1 MQSGRAGRSGCG
13 WPYDVG
19 MSPLVAL
26 ARSTHP
32 GPAVAVTAVAVVLAV
47 GAGLETWRVALLG
60 FAVLLNQASVGL
72 SNDWIDADR
81 DRAVGRTDKPVAQ
94 GLVRAS
100 TARNVAL
107 AAVVA
112 AIALTLPLG
121 WAATLVHAL
130 FIGSAWAYNAGL
142 KNSALSV
149 VPYIVSFGSLP
160 LIVTLASSDPRL
172 AAPWALGAGALL
184 GVSAH
189 FANVLP
195 DLEDD
200 RATGVSGFP
209 HRLGRRVSG
218 VVIALALAA
227 ASALVAFGPG
237 AGNVQLLGFVV
248 SLGIAAATIVLAVTR
263 PPTRVLF
270 QLIMSAAILNVAMIT
285 SAGSALYA

>member
-1 MQSGRAGRSGCG
+1 
-13 WPYDVG
+13 
-19 MSPLVAL
+19 
-26 ARSTHP
+26 
-32 GPAVAVTAVAVVLAV
+32 VTAVAAVLAV
-47 GAGLETWRVALLG
+47 GAGLETWRVVLLG
-60 FAVLLNQASVGL
+60 LAVLLNQASVGL

-100 TARNVAL
+100 TARNVAV
-107 AAVVA
+107 AAVIA

-142 KNSALSV
+142 KNSVLSV

-160 LIVTLASSDPRL
+160 LIITLASGDPRL

-195 DLEDD
+195 DLDDD
-200 RATGVSGFP
+200 RATGVSGLP

-218 VVIALALAA
+218 VVIAVALAA

-237 AGNVQLLGFVV
+237 AGFLQLLGFIV
-248 SLGIAAATIVLAVTR
+248 SLGIAAATIFLAVTR

-270 QLIMSAAILNVAMIT
+270 QLIMAAAILNVAMLVA
-285 SAGSALYA
+285 AGSALYA

>member
-1 MQSGRAGRSGCG
+1 M
-13 WPYDVG
+13 PPV
-19 MSPLVAL
+19 VAL

-32 GPAVAVTAVAVVLAV
+32 GPALAVTAVAVVLAIA
-47 GAGLETWRVALLG
+47 AGLDGWRIVLLG
-60 FAVLLNQASVGL
+60 LAVLLNQASVGL

-94 GLVRAS
+94 GLVSAA
-100 TARNVAL
+100 TARNVAVG
-107 AAVVA
+107 AVVV

-142 KNSALSV
+142 KNSVLSV

-160 LIVTLASSDPRL
+160 LIVTLASADPRL

-195 DLEDD
+195 DLDDD
-200 RATGVSGFP
+200 RATGVSGLP

-218 VVIALALAA
+218 VVIAVALAA
-227 ASALVAFGPG
+227 ASALVAFGPDT
-237 AGNVQLLGFVV
+237 GNLQLLGFVV
-248 SLGIAAATIVLAVTR
+248 SLGIAAATIFLAVTR